1 MKSNEQNTLFPI
13 EIFKFHE
20 HAIVCIEL
28 EPWEKHTI
36 DCQGKINVAKSKSKM
51 FKGKVGLIFIVHMPT
66 VMFLELSAFWDSYIG
81 IVGE

>member
-1 MKSNEQNTLFPI
+1 MFLV

-20 HAIVCIEL
+20 QLAIVCTKL

-36 DCQGKINVAKSKSKM
+36 DYQEKINVAKSKSKL
-51 FKGKVGLIFIVHMPT
+51 FKGKLGLIFIVHMPT
-66 VMFLELSAFWDSYIG
+66 IMFLELSAFLDSCIG

>member
-1 MKSNEQNTLFPI
+1 
-13 EIFKFHE
+13 
-20 HAIVCIEL
+20 
-28 EPWEKHTI
+28 
-36 DCQGKINVAKSKSKM
+36 M